1 MISKSQSTMT
11 REDALGNWKES
22 QWPAMPWSRDKV
34 ELFSESAS
42 EFSVWSDDLD
52 ERGEI
57 SSGRTRR
64 PWANCDPTPPKNGM
78 LARRPAMVVVG
89 QNEGPARGNLGE
101 PATGVSGGE
110 LGVPIEVLMTG
121 ACDCLIVVVFS
132 VRVGLRAGVL
142 SWDYFLWG
150 AKSRGGNME
159 CGIAVCMLL
168 RMGRKQ

>member
-1 MISKSQSTMT
+1 
-11 REDALGNWKES
+11 
-22 QWPAMPWSRDKV
+22 MPWSRDKV

-42 EFSVWSDDLD
+42 EFSAWSDDLD

-89 QNEGPARGNLGE
+89 PNEGPARGNLGE

-121 ACDCLIVVVFS
+121 ACDCLIVVVFGEGWPRS
-132 VRVGLRAGVL
+132 RGLIVGLLFVGREIAGREYGV
-142 SWDYFLWG
+142 WY
-150 AKSRGGNME
+150 
-159 CGIAVCMLL
+159 CGMYVAQN
-168 RMGRKQ
+168 GP